1 MFALAKFRTHPA
13 QDGKAIKAHANQK
26 AVTSR

>member
-13 QDGKAIKAHANQK
+13 QDGKAMKAHVNQK